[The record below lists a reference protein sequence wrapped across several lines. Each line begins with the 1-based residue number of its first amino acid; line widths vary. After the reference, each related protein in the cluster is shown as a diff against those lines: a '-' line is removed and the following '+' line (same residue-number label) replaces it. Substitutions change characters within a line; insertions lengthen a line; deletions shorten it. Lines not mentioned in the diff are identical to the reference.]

1 MEEIL
6 KDLEQPQIQIEN
18 SQGEEISQQN
28 NGAEVQGDLGSKLK
42 KFKDVDA
49 LVSAYNN
56 LQSDYTKKCQAL
68 SSLQKRVN
76 EQASPQ
82 QNLQELQTI
91 KHYNLP
97 IKLFVLN
104 NNGYIS
110 IQQTQKN
117 FFEGRMTA
125 CTVNSGVSIPDFIKI
140 GKAFEIE
147 TVKIDKLDNL
157 EEQIKN
163 VLNSSGPILCE
174 VMLSPDYIFAPKLS
188 AKKLDDGTMI
198 SPSLEDLY
206 PFLDR
211 DEFEGNVI

>member
-42 KFKDVDA
+42 KFKDVDD

-82 QNLQELQTI
+82 QNLQELQTKAKEFFEANANAQKFSNEIAELIFNNEEI
-91 KHYNLP
+91 KNSKNPFDTAWGELA
-97 IKLFVLN
+97 K
-104 NNGYIS
+104 
-110 IQQTQKN
+110 KN
-117 FFEGRMTA
+117 FKSKEELVRD
-125 CTVNSGVSIPDFIKI
+125 NDFLQNYI
-140 GKAFEIE
+140 FNN
-147 TVKIDKLDNL
+147 DD
-157 EEQIKN
+157 IKN
-163 VLNSSGPILCE
+163 KIVKDYFSSINFSEAPTLISTQRGSNMVLAPNSK
-174 VMLSPDYIFAPKLS
+174 PKTLKD
-188 AKKLDDGTMI
+188 ATKLV
-198 SPSLEDLY
+198 EDM
-206 PFLDR
+206 FD
-211 DEFEGNVI
+211 